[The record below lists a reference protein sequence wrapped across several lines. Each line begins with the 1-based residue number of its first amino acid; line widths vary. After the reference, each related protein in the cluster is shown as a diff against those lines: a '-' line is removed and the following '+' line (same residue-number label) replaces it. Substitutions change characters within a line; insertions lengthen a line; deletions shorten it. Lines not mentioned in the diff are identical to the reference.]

1 VDDKLELLDGL
12 KQKSVKLLL
21 SIIEGPIDKDIMKSI
36 TISLDDFLVVF
47 ERIQQVFFKFVSE
60 D

>member
-1 VDDKLELLDGL
+1 MDDKLELLDGL